1 MNDYNILVLTDDVD
15 IKQIKSLVNFFND
28 SGKMV
33 IYTKDSLSNQKTNI
47 VDLLRTTLNQD
58 RFGSYAT
65 NNYTD
70 KLTKQNAK
78 DALSEMFILQNV
90 DTSKNKYYIYK
101 GITKDNLS
109 GYLANQTNKVKQINQ
124 GQILS
129 YPYEISDYN
138 GLTLESEDF
147 QYNIQNEQT
156 NVWLTLGNQGKDS
169 KSLYDINYGD
179 TYNNAYCYNTTKS
192 IYVGLKGVN
201 WNKDEQKLFIN
212 ALVFAYRPDASL
224 PDVYLLN
231 EYSDKVD
238 AENAT
243 AYIDYSMQAE
253 YSELKNNDTDKN
265 IVRDLEPLSIVSFDG
280 KQLLELDF
288 YIKEKDIV
296 NDTDVTLESNMS
308 ISSKVE
314 PNIVYANKVNG
325 TVVDNKVRFFVD
337 ITDLDKDIE
346 KGNNEVILKTKVG
359 GKEKSYTVLLAK
371 RDLLDIR

>member
-1 MNDYNILVLTDDVD
+1 M
-15 IKQIKSLVNFFND
+15 
-28 SGKMV
+28 
-33 IYTKDSLSNQKTNI
+33 
-47 VDLLRTTLNQD
+47 
-58 RFGSYAT
+58 
-65 NNYTD
+65 
-70 KLTKQNAK
+70 
-78 DALSEMFILQNV
+78 
-90 DTSKNKYYIYK
+90 
-101 GITKDNLS
+101 
-109 GYLANQTNKVKQINQ
+109 
-124 GQILS
+124 
-129 YPYEISDYN
+129 
-138 GLTLESEDF
+138 
-147 QYNIQNEQT
+147 
-156 NVWLTLGNQGKDS
+156 
-169 KSLYDINYGD
+169 
-179 TYNNAYCYNTTKS
+179 
-192 IYVGLKGVN
+192 N

-253 YSELKNNDTDKN
+253 YSELKNNDTDNN
-265 IVRDLEPLSIVSFDG
+265 IVRDLEPLSIVSFGG

-308 ISSKVE
+308 ILSKVE

-325 TVVDNKVRFFVD
+325 TVVDNKVQFFVD